1 MINKLNL
8 YCVEIPNLN
17 VENVLQWLTGAKKF
31 PPLGFPK
38 KINCQFLH
46 GCKPGCKCRPTTSTC
61 DLVIT
66 LPVHLNTEGNMKEI
80 MHSALI
86 DCVDFG
92 LL

>member
-1 MINKLNL
+1 M
-8 YCVEIPNLN
+8 
-17 VENVLQWLTGAKKF
+17 ENILQWLNGAKKF
-31 PPLGFPK
+31 PCLGFPK
-38 KINCQFLH
+38 EDTMSVFH
-46 GCKPGCKCRPTTSTC
+46 GCKPGCAWRPTTSTC

-80 MHSALI
+80 MHSALV